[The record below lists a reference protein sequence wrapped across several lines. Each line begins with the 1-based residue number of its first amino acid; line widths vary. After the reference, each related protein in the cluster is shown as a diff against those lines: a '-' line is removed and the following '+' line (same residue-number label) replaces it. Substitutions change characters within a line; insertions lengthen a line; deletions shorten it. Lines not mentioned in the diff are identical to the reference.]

1 MTNRTINKRKAPTSA
16 IDSLINEMKTDQSN
30 LQKRAANLIKPKTS
44 SKHSIT
50 KNRKLST
57 KKQTKKPYQPR
68 QQKQPSHT
76 QNNHR
81 QHNPIK
87 KIIDNLNLTAIKG
100 LKIIPIGG
108 QEEVG
113 RNMTV
118 FEYKNDIVI
127 LDMGIQFPEED
138 MPGVDYI
145 VPDISYL
152 KGKEKRIKAV
162 IFSHGHLDH
171 IGAAPILLAQ
181 LNYPPIIGR
190 DFTLALIKNRME
202 DHQKGSSKRL
212 KIKKIKSISDKFK
225 LGNFKT
231 SFFKIEHSIMDA
243 VGVILET
250 PDGTVIHPGDWTVER
265 DDNGQRTMDYTYLS
279 KLPRPTILMLESLG
293 ATDHNNHPTS
303 EKVMYD
309 NLNKIISAKKGKI
322 IIGMFSSQI
331 DRIKHIIEMA
341 DKLGKKVALDGYSM
355 KLNIK
360 LAQELGYIKQNK
372 QVLID
377 IKNINNY
384 PEDRLVVL
392 CTGAQGESNAALS
405 KIVTGNHRYITI
417 KKKDTIVFSS
427 SVIPGNERT
436 IQRLKD
442 NLYRKCDN
450 VIHTNMMD
458 IHVSGHC
465 NASDIQAMIKDVK
478 PDYYLPVYANH
489 YFLKEAEKL
498 AKEVGMKAKNI
509 FVLDNGN
516 IFNLYKNQA
525 KILKEKVKIDYVFI
539 DGLGVNEVEHIV
551 LRDRQMLA
559 EDGIFMITVIIDSKT
574 KKVNGNIQITSR
586 GFVHVKENFDL
597 INDTK
602 KVVKKTIAKNTSS
615 SAGNR
620 LNWGILNKQIRE
632 EVGMFLFKKT
642 QRRPMVIPVIIEV

>member
-1 MTNRTINKRKAPTSA
+1 MNKKREPASA
-16 IDSLINEMKTDQSN
+16 IDSLINEMKNNQSN
-30 LQKRAANLIKPKTS
+30 LQKRAADLISPQKTKKKNF
-44 SKHSIT
+44 SKKKNKNTASKNKQQKKQGHKRRS
-50 KNRKLST
+50 NRKQSSA
-57 KKQTKKPYQPR
+57 KEK
-68 QQKQPSHT
+68 
-76 QNNHR
+76 NN
-81 QHNPIK
+81 
-87 KIIDNLNLTAIKG
+87 NLDLTSIKG

-190 DFTLALIKNRME
+190 DFTVALIKNRME

-212 KIKKIKSISDKFK
+212 RIKKIKNISDKFK

-265 DDNGQRTMDYTYLS
+265 DDKGQRTMDYTYLA

-293 ATDHNNHPTS
+293 ATDHNNQPTS

-309 NLNKIISAKKGKI
+309 NLKKIISVKKGKV

-331 DRIKHIIEMA
+331 DRIKNIIEMA

-360 LAQELGYIKQNK
+360 LAQELGYIKPNK
-372 QVLID
+372 NTLID
-377 IKNINNY
+377 IKDIHKY
-384 PEDRLVVL
+384 PEDKLIIL

-450 VIHTNMMD
+450 VIHTDMMD

-465 NASDIQAMIKDVK
+465 NASDIQAMVKDVK

-516 IFNLYKNQA
+516 IFNIHKNKAQ
-525 KILKEKVKIDYVFI
+525 ILKEKIKIDYVFI

-574 KKVNGNIQITSR
+574 KKVSGNIQITSR

-602 KVVKKTIAKNTSS
+602 KVVKKTIAKNTTS
-615 SAGNR
+615 SAGNK
-620 LNWGILNKQIRE
+620 LNWSILNKQIRE
-632 EVGMFLFKKT
+632 EVGMFLFQKT
-642 QRRPMVIPVIIEV
+642 QRRPMIIPVIIEV

>member
-1 MTNRTINKRKAPTSA
+1 MTNNKNHQGSPKTA
-16 IDSLINEMKTDQSN
+16 IDSLISEMKAKQN
-30 LQKRAANLIKPKTS
+30 
-44 SKHSIT
+44 
-50 KNRKLST
+50 KL
-57 KKQTKKPYQPR
+57 KKQTASLKK
-68 QQKQPSHT
+68 KDGNKNKSFS
-76 QNNHR
+76 
-81 QHNPIK
+81 K
-87 KIIDNLNLTAIKG
+87 KINKGKQKYSPRKAKGKSRRERGTSSEENLTLTNIKG
-100 LKIIPIGG
+100 LKIMPLGG

-118 FEYKNDIVI
+118 FEYDNDIVI

-181 LNYPPIIGR
+181 LNYPPVVGR
-190 DFTLALIKNRME
+190 DFTIALIKNRME
-202 DHQKGSSKRL
+202 DHQKGSAKRL
-212 KIKKIKSISDKFK
+212 KVAHIKSIEDRIKLGKFK
-225 LGNFKT
+225 AG
-231 SFFKIEHSIMDA
+231 FFKIEHSIMDA
-243 VGVILET
+243 VGVTLET
-250 PDGTVIHPGDWTVER
+250 PEGTVIHPGDWTVER
-265 DDNGQRTMDYTYLS
+265 NSKGERTMDYTYLS
-279 KLPRPTILMLESLG
+279 KLPRPTVLMLESLG
-293 ATDHNNHPTS
+293 ATDHNTNPTS
-303 EKVMYD
+303 EQTMYA
-309 NLNKIISAKKGKI
+309 NLEKIISAPKGKI
-322 IIGMFSSQI
+322 IIGMFSSQL
-331 DRIKHIIEMA
+331 DRIKHIIEIA
-341 DKLGKKVALDGYSM
+341 DRLGKKVALDGYSM
-355 KLNIK
+355 KMNMQI
-360 LAQELGYIKQNK
+360 AQELGYIKPSK
-372 QVLID
+372 QALID
-377 IKNINNY
+377 IKNIHNY
-384 PEDRLVVL
+384 PEDKLVIL

-405 KIVTGNHRYITI
+405 KIVTGNHRFINI

-465 NASDIQAMIKDVK
+465 NASDIQAMIKEVQ
-478 PDYYLPVYANH
+478 PDFYLPVYANH

-498 AKEVGMKAKNI
+498 AIQVGMKPKNI

-516 IFNLYKNQA
+516 ILNLYKGKA
-525 KILKEKVKIDYVFI
+525 KTLKEKAKTDYVFI

-597 INDTK
+597 INATK
-602 KVVKKTIAKNTSS
+602 KTVKKVISENTSS
-615 SAGNR
+615 AKGNK
-620 LNWGILNKQIRE
+620 LNWSILSKQIRE
-632 EVGMFLFKKT
+632 EVGIFLFQKIK
-642 QRRPMVIPVIIEV
+642 RRPMIIPVIIEV

>member
-1 MTNRTINKRKAPTSA
+1 MTNKTMNKKKEPASA
-16 IDSLINEMKTDQSN
+16 IDSLINEMKNNQDN
-30 LQKRAANLIKPKTS
+30 LRKRAADLINPQKAKKKNY
-44 SKHSIT
+44 SKK
-50 KNRKLST
+50 KNKNTLNKQQKKQRQKKQSTQKQSST
-57 KKQTKKPYQPR
+57 KEK
-68 QQKQPSHT
+68 
-76 QNNHR
+76 NN
-81 QHNPIK
+81 
-87 KIIDNLNLTAIKG
+87 NLDLTSIKG

-190 DFTLALIKNRME
+190 DFTVALIKNRME

-212 KIKKIKSISDKFK
+212 RVKKIKNISDKFK

-265 DDNGQRTMDYTYLS
+265 NDQGQRTMDYTYLS

-293 ATDHNNHPTS
+293 ATDHNNQPIS

-309 NLNKIISAKKGKI
+309 NLKKIISVKKGKV

-331 DRIKHIIEMA
+331 DRIKNIIEMA

-360 LAQELGYIKQNK
+360 LAQELGYIKPNK
-372 QVLID
+372 NTLID
-377 IKNINNY
+377 IKDIHKY
-384 PEDRLVVL
+384 PEDKLIIL

-450 VIHTNMMD
+450 VIHSNMMD

-516 IFNLYKNQA
+516 IFNIHKNKA
-525 KILKEKVKIDYVFI
+525 RILKEKIKIDYVFI

-597 INDTK
+597 INNTK

-615 SAGNR
+615 SAGNK
-620 LNWGILNKQIRE
+620 LNWSILNKQIRE
-632 EVGMFLFKKT
+632 EVGMFLFQKT

>member
-1 MTNRTINKRKAPTSA
+1 MTREKKNSPKTA
-16 IDSLINEMKTDQSN
+16 IDNLISEMKATQN
-30 LQKRAANLIKPKTS
+30 KLEKRTANF
-44 SKHSIT
+44 
-50 KNRKLST
+50 
-57 KKQTKKPYQPR
+57 KKQTKKN
-68 QQKQPSHT
+68 KPSQHKKRGGGNNRNNQRKK
-76 QNNHR
+76 QNNLP
-81 QHNPIK
+81 QEPSL
-87 KIIDNLNLTAIKG
+87 DLTKIKG
-100 LKIIPIGG
+100 LKIMPLGG

-118 FEYKNDIVI
+118 FEYENDIVI

-152 KGKEKRIKAV
+152 RGKEKRIKAV

-171 IGAAPILLAQ
+171 IGAAPILLEQ
-181 LNYPPIIGR
+181 LNYPPVVGR
-190 DFTLALIKNRME
+190 DFTIALIKHRME
-202 DHQKGSSKRL
+202 DYQKGSAQRL
-212 KIKKIKSISDKFK
+212 KVAHIKEISDKIK
-225 LGNFKT
+225 LGKFKS

-265 DDNGQRTMDYTYLS
+265 NDQGERTMDYTYLS

-293 ATDHNNHPTS
+293 ATDHNNNPTS
-303 EKVMYD
+303 EKTMYA
-309 NLNKIISAKKGKI
+309 NLEKIISTPKGKI
-322 IIGMFSSQI
+322 IIGMFSSQL
-331 DRIKHIIEMA
+331 DRIKNILLIAER
-341 DKLGKKVALDGYSM
+341 LGKKVALDGYSM
-355 KLNIK
+355 KMNMK
-360 LAQELGYIKQNK
+360 LAQELGYIKPSK
-372 QVLID
+372 QALID
-377 IKNINNY
+377 IKNIHNY
-384 PEDRLVVL
+384 PEDKLVVL

-405 KIVTGNHRYITI
+405 KIVTGNHRFINI

-442 NLYRKCDN
+442 NLYRQCDN

-498 AKEVGMKAKNI
+498 AIQVGIKPKNI

-516 IFNLYKNQA
+516 ILNVLKGEA
-525 KILKEKVKIDYVFI
+525 KMLKEKAKTDYVFI

-551 LRDRQMLA
+551 LRDRQLLA

-574 KKVNGNIQITSR
+574 KKVNGNVQITSR

-597 INDTK
+597 INATKKTVK
-602 KVVKKTIAKNTSS
+602 KVVANNTTSAK
-615 SAGNR
+615 GNK
-620 LNWGILNKQIRE
+620 LNWNLLNKQIRE
-632 EVGMFLFKKT
+632 EVGTFLFQKIK
-642 QRRPMVIPVIIEV
+642 RRPMIIPVIIEV

>member
-1 MTNRTINKRKAPTSA
+1 MTKKNQDSQKTA
-16 IDSLINEMKTDQSN
+16 IDSLISEMKATQN
-30 LQKRAANLIKPKTS
+30 KLEKRTAS
-44 SKHSIT
+44 F
-50 KNRKLST
+50 
-57 KKQTKKPYQPR
+57 KKQN
-68 QQKQPSHT
+68 QKQQSPQHKKRGGGRNKNNRDKKQNTLSQEPSL
-76 QNNHR
+76 
-81 QHNPIK
+81 
-87 KIIDNLNLTAIKG
+87 DLTKIKG
-100 LKIIPIGG
+100 LKIMPLGG

-118 FEYKNDIVI
+118 FEYENDIVI

-152 KGKEKRIKAV
+152 KGKEKRIRAV

-171 IGAAPILLAQ
+171 IGAAPILLEQ
-181 LNYPPIIGR
+181 LNYPPVVGR
-190 DFTLALIKNRME
+190 DFTIALIKHRME
-202 DHQKGSSKRL
+202 DHQKGSAQRL
-212 KIKKIKSISDKFK
+212 KVAHIKEISDKIK
-225 LGNFKT
+225 LGKFKS

-265 DDNGQRTMDYTYLS
+265 NDKGERTMDYTYLS

-293 ATDHNNHPTS
+293 ATDHNTNPTS
-303 EKVMYD
+303 EKTMYA
-309 NLNKIISAKKGKI
+309 NLEKIISTPKGKI
-322 IIGMFSSQI
+322 IIGMFSSQL
-331 DRIKHIIEMA
+331 DHIKNILLIAE
-341 DKLGKKVALDGYSM
+341 KLGKKVALDGYSM
-355 KLNIK
+355 KMNMK
-360 LAQELGYIKQNK
+360 LAQELGYIKPSK
-372 QVLID
+372 QALID
-377 IKNINNY
+377 IKNIHNY
-384 PEDRLVVL
+384 PEDKLVVL

-405 KIVTGNHRYITI
+405 KIVTGNHRFINI

-498 AKEVGMKAKNI
+498 AIQVGVKPKNI

-516 IFNLYKNQA
+516 ILNVTKGVA
-525 KILKEKVKIDYVFI
+525 KILKEKAKTDYVFI

-559 EDGIFMITVIIDSKT
+559 EDGIFMITVIINSKT

-597 INDTK
+597 INAT
-602 KVVKKTIAKNTSS
+602 KKTIQKVIANNTTSAK
-615 SAGNR
+615 GNK
-620 LNWGILNKQIRE
+620 LNWNVLNKQIRE
-632 EVGMFLFKKT
+632 EVGTFLFQKIK
-642 QRRPMVIPVIIEV
+642 RRPMIIPVIIEV

>member
-1 MTNRTINKRKAPTSA
+1 MNKKREPASA
-16 IDSLINEMKTDQSN
+16 IDSLINEMKNNQNN
-30 LQKRAANLIKPKTS
+30 LRKRAADLINPQKAKKKNY
-44 SKHSIT
+44 SKK
-50 KNRKLST
+50 KNKNTLNKQQKKQRQKKQSTQKQSST
-57 KKQTKKPYQPR
+57 KEK
-68 QQKQPSHT
+68 
-76 QNNHR
+76 NN
-81 QHNPIK
+81 
-87 KIIDNLNLTAIKG
+87 NLDLTSIKG

-190 DFTLALIKNRME
+190 DFTVALIKNRME

-212 KIKKIKSISDKFK
+212 RVKKIKNISDKFK

-250 PDGTVIHPGDWTVER
+250 PDGTIIHPGDWTVER
-265 DDNGQRTMDYTYLS
+265 NDQGQRTMDYTYLS

-293 ATDHNNHPTS
+293 ATDHNNQPIS

-309 NLNKIISAKKGKI
+309 NLKKIISVKKGKV

-331 DRIKHIIEMA
+331 DRIKNIIEMA

-360 LAQELGYIKQNK
+360 LAQELGYIKPNK
-372 QVLID
+372 NTLID
-377 IKNINNY
+377 IKDIHKY
-384 PEDRLVVL
+384 PEDKLIIL

-450 VIHTNMMD
+450 VIHSNMMD

-516 IFNLYKNQA
+516 IFNIHKNKA
-525 KILKEKVKIDYVFI
+525 RILKEKIKIDYVFI

-615 SAGNR
+615 SAGNK
-620 LNWGILNKQIRE
+620 LNWSILNKQIRE
-632 EVGMFLFKKT
+632 EVGMFLFQKT

>member
-1 MTNRTINKRKAPTSA
+1 MTRKKQ
-16 IDSLINEMKTDQSN
+16 NG
-30 LQKRAANLIKPKTS
+30 PKTA
-44 SKHSIT
+44 
-50 KNRKLST
+50 
-57 KKQTKKPYQPR
+57 
-68 QQKQPSHT
+68 
-76 QNNHR
+76 
-81 QHNPIK
+81 
-87 KIIDNLNLTAIKG
+87 IDNLISEMKATQNKLEKRTANFKQRTTKNKHSQHKRNGGHNNNNKNKKRNNLPQEATLDLTKIKG
-100 LKIIPIGG
+100 LKIMPLGG

-118 FEYKNDIVI
+118 FEYDNDIVI

-171 IGAAPILLAQ
+171 IGAAPILLEQ
-181 LNYPPIIGR
+181 LNYPPVIGR
-190 DFTLALIKNRME
+190 DFTIALIKNRME
-202 DHQKGSSKRL
+202 DHQKGSAKRL
-212 KIKKIKSISDKFK
+212 KIAHIKEISDRIK
-225 LGNFKT
+225 LGSFKAG
-231 SFFKIEHSIMDA
+231 FFKIEHSIMDA
-243 VGVILET
+243 VGVTLET
-250 PDGTVIHPGDWTVER
+250 PEGTVIHPGDWTVER
-265 DDNGQRTMDYTYLS
+265 NAEGKRTMDYTYLS

-293 ATDHNNHPTS
+293 ATDHNTNPTS
-303 EKVMYD
+303 EKTMYA
-309 NLNKIISAKKGKI
+309 NLKKIISTPKGKI
-322 IIGMFSSQI
+322 IIGMFSSQL

-355 KLNIK
+355 KMNMQ
-360 LAQELGYIKQNK
+360 LAQELGYIKPNK

-377 IKNINNY
+377 IKNIHNY
-384 PEDRLVVL
+384 PEDKLVII

-405 KIVTGNHRYITI
+405 KIVTGNHRFINI

-465 NASDIQAMIKDVK
+465 NASDIQAMITEAK
-478 PDYYLPVYANH
+478 PDFYLPVYANH

-498 AKEVGMKAKNI
+498 AIQVGVKPKNI

-516 IFNLYKNQA
+516 ILNLQKGQA
-525 KILKEKVKIDYVFI
+525 KILKEKAKTDYVFI

-574 KKVNGNIQITSR
+574 KKVNGNVQITSR

-597 INDTK
+597 INATK
-602 KVVKKTIAKNTSS
+602 KTVKKVIAENTT
-615 SAGNR
+615 SAKGNK
-620 LNWGILNKQIRE
+620 LNWSVLNKQIRE
-632 EVGMFLFKKT
+632 EVGTFLFQKIK
-642 QRRPMVIPVIIEV
+642 RRPMIIPVIIEV

>member
-1 MTNRTINKRKAPTSA
+1 MTNNKRKVPTSA
-16 IDSLINEMKTDQSN
+16 IDSLINEMKANQNN
-30 LQKRAANLIKPKTS
+30 LQERAAKLIRPKNGKQISTTTKRKRRS
-44 SKHSIT
+44 SNNKKTIQ
-50 KNRKLST
+50 KNKNYRKKAPSNS
-57 KKQTKKPYQPR
+57 KQL
-68 QQKQPSHT
+68 
-76 QNNHR
+76 
-81 QHNPIK
+81 
-87 KIIDNLNLTAIKG
+87 IDNLNLTSIKG

-212 KIKKIKSISDKFK
+212 KIRKIKSVSDKFK

-265 DDNGQRTMDYTYLS
+265 DDNGRRTMDYSYLA

-293 ATDHNNHPTS
+293 ATDHNNNPTS

-360 LAQELGYIKQNK
+360 LAQELGYIKPSK
-372 QVLID
+372 QALID
-377 IKNINNY
+377 IKDIHNY
-384 PEDRLVVL
+384 PEDKLVIL

-509 FVLDNGN
+509 FVLDNGH
-516 IFNLYKNQA
+516 IFNIHNNKARL
-525 KILKEKVKIDYVFI
+525 LKEKVKIDYVFI

-559 EDGIFMITVIIDSKT
+559 EDGIFMITTMIDSKT
-574 KKVNGNIQITSR
+574 KKIHGNIQITSR

-597 INDTK
+597 INATK
-602 KVVKKTIAKNTSS
+602 KVVKKSIAKNTTSS
-615 SAGNR
+615 PKNK

-632 EVGMFLFKKT
+632 DVGLFLFDKT
-642 QRRPMVIPVIIEV
+642 KRRPMIIPVIIEV

>member
-1 MTNRTINKRKAPTSA
+1 MTNIKQKKYAEPKSA
-16 IDSLINEMKTDQSN
+16 IDSLINEMKVNQSN
-30 LQKRAANLIKPKTS
+30 LKKRTAKLKKKSTSKKKVHQTKRAVKKIGQKKKTS
-44 SKHSIT
+44 
-50 KNRKLST
+50 NR
-57 KKQTKKPYQPR
+57 
-68 QQKQPSHT
+68 T
-76 QNNHR
+76 QNNTKN
-81 QHNPIK
+81 HNRK
-87 KIIDNLNLTAIKG
+87 NSLNKLNLTAIKG
-100 LKIIPIGG
+100 LKIIPLGG

-118 FEYKNDIVI
+118 FEYNNDIVI

-171 IGAAPILLAQ
+171 IGAAPILLEQ
-181 LNYPPIIGR
+181 LNYPPIVGR

-202 DHQKGSSKRL
+202 DHQKGSAQRL
-212 KIKKIKSISDKFK
+212 KVTHIKDIDQKFK
-225 LGNFKT
+225 FGNFKT

-250 PDGTVIHPGDWTVER
+250 PDGTVIHPGDWTVAR
-265 DDNGQRTMDYTYLS
+265 NDQGQRTMDYSALA

-293 ATDHNNHPTS
+293 ATDHNSPTS
-303 EKVMYD
+303 EKTMYD
-309 NLNKIISAKKGKI
+309 NLEKIISAPKGKV

-331 DRIKHIIEMA
+331 DRIKNIIEMA
-341 DKLGKKVALDGYSM
+341 DKIGKKVALDGYSM

-360 LAQELGYIKQNK
+360 LAQELGYIKPNK
-372 QVLID
+372 QALID
-377 IKNINNY
+377 IKNIHNY
-384 PEDRLVVL
+384 PENKLVIL

-405 KIVTGNHRYITI
+405 KIVTDNHRFIKL
-417 KKKDTIVFSS
+417 KKKDTVVFSS
-427 SVIPGNERT
+427 SVIPGNENT

-450 VIHTNMMD
+450 VIHSNMMD

-465 NASDIQAMIKDVK
+465 NASDIQAMLSQVK
-478 PDYYLPVYANH
+478 PDYYIPVYAYH
-489 YFLKEAEKL
+489 YFLKEARKL
-498 AKEVGMKAKNI
+498 ALEVGLKSKNI
-509 FVLDNGN
+509 FILDNGN
-516 IFNLYKNQA
+516 IFNIHKNKT
-525 KILKEKVKIDYVFI
+525 KILKEKAPTDYVFI

-574 KKVNGNIQITSR
+574 KKVNGNVQITSR

-597 INDTK
+597 INATK
-602 KVVKKTIAKNTSS
+602 KTVTDVISKNTSPS
-615 SAGNR
+615 SKTKI
-620 LNWGILNKQIRE
+620 NWGILNKRIRE
-632 EVGMFLFKKT
+632 KVGTFLFQKT
-642 QRRPMVIPVIIEV
+642 QRRPMIIPVIIEV

>member
-1 MTNRTINKRKAPTSA
+1 MTNRTTNRTKKPASA
-16 IDSLINEMKTDQSN
+16 IDNLINEMKNNQTN
-30 LQKRAANLIKPKTS
+30 LQKRAADLINPKQTKPASFK
-44 SKHSIT
+44 KKKKI
-50 KNRKLST
+50 KQN
-57 KKQTKKPYQPR
+57 KQTKKSAS
-68 QQKQPSHT
+68 K
-76 QNNHR
+76 
-81 QHNPIK
+81 K
-87 KIIDNLNLTAIKG
+87 KINRKYLSAKEKNNNLNLTSIKG
-100 LKIIPIGG
+100 LKIIPLGG

-190 DFTLALIKNRME
+190 DFTVALIKNRME
-202 DHQKGSSKRL
+202 DHQKGSSKKLRV
-212 KIKKIKSISDKFK
+212 KKIKDISDKFK
-225 LGNFKT
+225 LGNFKA

-293 ATDHNNHPTS
+293 ATDHNNRPTS

-309 NLNKIISAKKGKI
+309 NLKKIISVKKGKV

-331 DRIKHIIEMA
+331 DRIKNIIEMA

-360 LAQELGYIKQNK
+360 LAQELGYIKPNK
-372 QVLID
+372 KTLID
-377 IKNINNY
+377 IKDIHRY
-384 PEDRLVVL
+384 SEDKLIIL

-450 VIHTNMMD
+450 VIHTDMMD

-516 IFNLYKNQA
+516 IFNIHKNKAQ
-525 KILKEKVKIDYVFI
+525 ILKEKIKIDYVFI

-574 KKVNGNIQITSR
+574 KKVSGNIQITSR

-602 KVVKKTIAKNTSS
+602 KVVKKTIAKNTTS
-615 SAGNR
+615 SAGNK

-632 EVGMFLFKKT
+632 EVGMFLFQKT

>member
-1 MTNRTINKRKAPTSA
+1 MNKKKEPASA
-16 IDSLINEMKTDQSN
+16 IDSLINEMKNNQDN
-30 LQKRAANLIKPKTS
+30 LRKRAADLINPQKAKKKNY
-44 SKHSIT
+44 SKK
-50 KNRKLST
+50 KNKNTLNKQQKKQRQKKQSTQKQSST
-57 KKQTKKPYQPR
+57 KEK
-68 QQKQPSHT
+68 
-76 QNNHR
+76 NN
-81 QHNPIK
+81 
-87 KIIDNLNLTAIKG
+87 NLDLTSIKG

-190 DFTLALIKNRME
+190 DFTVALIKNRME

-212 KIKKIKSISDKFK
+212 RVKKIKNISDKFK

-265 DDNGQRTMDYTYLS
+265 NDQGQRTMDYTYLS

-293 ATDHNNHPTS
+293 ATDHNNQPIS

-309 NLNKIISAKKGKI
+309 NLKKIISVKKGKV

-331 DRIKHIIEMA
+331 DRIKNIIEMA

-360 LAQELGYIKQNK
+360 LAQELGYIKPNK
-372 QVLID
+372 NTLID
-377 IKNINNY
+377 IKDIHKY
-384 PEDRLVVL
+384 PEDKLIIL

-450 VIHTNMMD
+450 VIHSNMMD

-516 IFNLYKNQA
+516 IFNIHKNKA
-525 KILKEKVKIDYVFI
+525 RILKEKIKIDYVFI

-597 INDTK
+597 INNTK

-615 SAGNR
+615 SAGNK
-620 LNWGILNKQIRE
+620 LNWSILNKQIRE
-632 EVGMFLFKKT
+632 EVGMFLFQKT